1 MVNSPPEGTVR
12 GEQRLRHIDALRA
25 IAALLVLWRHV
36 ADAFVGLGPGVS
48 GRWMV
53 EWSAALDFG
62 RIGVVTFFLVSG
74 YVIPFSI
81 HPERPAP
88 VGTFLIKRF
97 LRIYPAYWLSIPLG
111 AFATCWIWGLPFGV
125 RDFLV
130 GLTLLQDFFGARSAL
145 GLYWTLLVEWAF
157 YLLCVVLLVSG
168 SFSKPRRWLLLSVA
182 FTAIYSAEMLVHWM
196 TGTSTI
202 GSPTAFGFLNLSLM
216 LLGALYRQSLV
227 ESDGSGDRWL
237 RHGVLGLLAWH
248 LLILPVG
255 ATLAIGAAGN
265 ATIPYALG
273 LLVFVGGVSF
283 VQIRSRL
290 TDWLGR
296 ISYSIYLFHPVVFML
311 LLWALL
317 RLPPQSVWRAQ
328 HLGVY
333 LLVNALITVAF
344 ATLVYRFVERPA
356 IELGRRVAR
365 WWVSRTKGKAWTRV
379 REGSST

>member
-1 MVNSPPEGTVR
+1 VDDSAAGDH
-12 GEQRLRHIDALRA
+12 RLRHIDALRA

-36 ADAFVGLGPGVS
+36 ADAFVGLGACVS

-88 VGTFLIKRF
+88 IGTFLIRRF
-97 LRIYPAYWLSIPLG
+97 FRIYPAYWLSIPLG
-111 AFATCWIWGLPFGV
+111 AFATCWVWGLPFGV
-125 RDFLV
+125 RDFLI
-130 GLTLLQDFFGARSAL
+130 GLTLLQDFLGARSAL

-157 YLLCVVLLVSG
+157 YLLCVLLLVFR
-168 SFSKPRRWLLLSVA
+168 SFDKPRRWLLLAVA
-182 FTAIYSAEMLVHWM
+182 FTLVHSAEMFVHWL
-196 TGTSTI
+196 TGRSTI
-202 GSPTAFGFLNLSLM
+202 GSATAFGLLNLSLM

-227 ESDGSGDRWL
+227 EERGRGDRWL
-237 RHGVLGLLAWH
+237 RNGVYGLLAWH
-248 LLILPVG
+248 LLILPLG
-255 ATLAIGAAGN
+255 ATLAIGFAGN

-273 LLVFVGGVSF
+273 LLVFVVGVSF
-283 VQIRSRL
+283 VQIRSRV

-311 LLWALL
+311 LLWVLQ
-317 RLPPQSVWRAQ
+317 RLPPQSALRAQ

-333 LLVNALITVAF
+333 LLVNALITAAL
-344 ATLVYRFVERPA
+344 ATLVYRFVERPG
-356 IELGRRVAR
+356 IELGRRAARWVAR
-365 WWVSRTKGKAWTRV
+365 TQHKP
-379 REGSST
+379 